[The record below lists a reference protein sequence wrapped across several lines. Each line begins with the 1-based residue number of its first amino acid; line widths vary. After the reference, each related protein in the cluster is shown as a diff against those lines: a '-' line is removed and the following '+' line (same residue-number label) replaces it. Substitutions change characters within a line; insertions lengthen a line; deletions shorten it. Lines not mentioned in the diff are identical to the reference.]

1 MSPLWVYRSQ
11 RNINNAMKINSTYVW
26 SNLVVVPVLF
36 YIITYLFYRG
46 NTDAY
51 DYVDTYL
58 KQSKVI
64 KLTIP
69 KKNERER
76 VFYSFRFG
84 KKGRRNYYQFI
95 FYSAEYKKYLAII
108 SFGGIDTFGEID
120 LEGLLRRSF
129 YKKQPTI
136 FAYANITQWNDVKY
150 GTKNLPMPIFF
161 IKATH
166 LYNNQLTIDPGESP
180 PNPYVIDHNSTRKF
194 VEQYL
199 AYFLPEDEFDRLF
212 KGKEQWRML

>member
-1 MSPLWVYRSQ
+1 
-11 RNINNAMKINSTYVW
+11 MKINSTYVW

-36 YIITYLFYRG
+36 SIITYLFYRG

-58 KQSKVI
+58 KLSKVI

-69 KKNERER
+69 QKYERKSE
-76 VFYSFRFG
+76 FYSFRFG
-84 KKGRRNYYQFI
+84 KNGNRKYNQFI
-95 FYSAEYKKYLAII
+95 FYSAEYKKYLAIM
-108 SFGGIDTFGEID
+108 SFSGIDTFGEID
-120 LEGLLRRSF
+120 IEDLSRRSF
-129 YKKQPTI
+129 YRDQPTI
-136 FAYANITQWNDVKY
+136 FAYANITQWNDAKY
-150 GTKNLPMPIFF
+150 GTKKLPMPIFF

-212 KGKEQWRML
+212 KGKEQ

>member
-1 MSPLWVYRSQ
+1 
-11 RNINNAMKINSTYVW
+11 MKINSTYVW
-26 SNLVVVPVLF
+26 SNLVVVPLLF

-69 KKNERER
+69 QKYERKSEFYRFREGKKGCRSYYQT
-76 VFYSFRFG
+76 VFYSA
-84 KKGRRNYYQFI
+84 K
-95 FYSAEYKKYLAII
+95 YKKYLAIV
-108 SFGGIDTFGEID
+108 SFGGIDTFGEMD
-120 LEGLLRRSF
+120 LERPFRSSL
-129 YKKQPTI
+129 YKRQPTI
-136 FAYANITQWNDVKY
+136 FAYANTAQWNDAKY
-150 GTKNLPMPIFF
+150 GTRALPMPIFF

-166 LYNNQLTIDPGESP
+166 LYNNQLTIGPGESP
-180 PNPYVIDHNSTRKF
+180 PNPYIIDYNSTRKF

-199 AYFLPEDEFDRLF
+199 AYFLPEGEFDRLF
-212 KGKEQWRML
+212 KGKEK

>member
-1 MSPLWVYRSQ
+1 
-11 RNINNAMKINSTYVW
+11 MKINSTYVW
-26 SNLVVVPVLF
+26 SNLVAVPVLF

-95 FYSAEYKKYLAII
+95 FYSAEYKKYLAIV
-108 SFGGIDTFGEID
+108 SFSDIDTFGEID
-120 LEGLLRRSF
+120 LEEPSRGFLYSE
-129 YKKQPTI
+129 QPTI
-136 FAYANITQWNDVKY
+136 FAYANITQWNDAKY

-166 LYNNQLTIDPGESP
+166 LYNNQLTIGPWDSSSSP
-180 PNPYVIDHNSTRKF
+180 CIIDYNSTRKF

-212 KGKEQWRML
+212 KGKEE

>member
-1 MSPLWVYRSQ
+1 
-11 RNINNAMKINSTYVW
+11 MKINSTYVW

-58 KQSKVI
+58 SRSKVI

-69 KKNERER
+69 KKYERITE
-76 VFYSFRFG
+76 FYRFRFG
-84 KKGRRNYYQFI
+84 KKGNREYNQFN
-95 FYSAEYKKYLAII
+95 FYSEKYKKYLAIV
-108 SFGGIDTFGEID
+108 SFSGIDTFGEID
-120 LEGLLRRSF
+120 LEDLCRRSF
-129 YKKQPTI
+129 YKEQPTI
-136 FAYANITQWNDVKY
+136 FAYANTAQWNDAKY

-166 LYNNQLTIDPGESP
+166 LYNNQLTIGPGESP

-212 KGKEQWRML
+212 KGKEQ

>member
-1 MSPLWVYRSQ
+1 
-11 RNINNAMKINSTYVW
+11 MKINSTYVW

-36 YIITYLFYRG
+36 SIITYLFYRG

-69 KKNERER
+69 QKYERKSE
-76 VFYSFRFG
+76 FYSFRFG
-84 KKGRRNYYQFI
+84 KNGNRKYNQFI
-95 FYSAEYKKYLAII
+95 FYSAEYKKYLAIM
-108 SFGGIDTFGEID
+108 SFSGIDTFGEID
-120 LEGLLRRSF
+120 IEDLSRRSF
-129 YKKQPTI
+129 YRDQPTI
-136 FAYANITQWNDVKY
+136 FAYANITQWNDAKY

-166 LYNNQLTIDPGESP
+166 LYNNQLTIGPWDSSSSP
-180 PNPYVIDHNSTRKF
+180 CIIDYNSTRKF

-199 AYFLPEDEFDRLF
+199 AYFLPEEEFDRLF
-212 KGKEQWRML
+212 KGKEK

>member
-1 MSPLWVYRSQ
+1 
-11 RNINNAMKINSTYVW
+11 MKINSTYVW

-36 YIITYLFYRG
+36 SIITYLFYRG

-58 KQSKVI
+58 KLSKVI

-69 KKNERER
+69 QKYERKSE
-76 VFYSFRFG
+76 FYSFRFG
-84 KKGRRNYYQFI
+84 KNGNRKYNQFI
-95 FYSAEYKKYLAII
+95 FYSAEYKKYLAIM
-108 SFGGIDTFGEID
+108 SFSGIDTFGEID
-120 LEGLLRRSF
+120 IEDLSRRSF
-129 YKKQPTI
+129 YRDQPTI

-212 KGKEQWRML
+212 KGKEQ

>member
-1 MSPLWVYRSQ
+1 
-11 RNINNAMKINSTYVW
+11 MKINSTYVW

-58 KQSKVI
+58 SRSKVI

-69 KKNERER
+69 KKYERITE
-76 VFYSFRFG
+76 FYRFRFG
-84 KKGRRNYYQFI
+84 KKGNREYNQFN
-95 FYSAEYKKYLAII
+95 FYSEKYKKYLAIV
-108 SFGGIDTFGEID
+108 SFSGIDTFGEID
-120 LEGLLRRSF
+120 LEDLCRRSF
-129 YKKQPTI
+129 YKEQPTI
-136 FAYANITQWNDVKY
+136 FAYANTAQWNDAKY
-150 GTKNLPMPIFF
+150 GTRALPMPIFF

-166 LYNNQLTIDPGESP
+166 LYSNQLTIGPGDSSSSP
-180 PNPYVIDHNSTRKF
+180 YIIDYNSTRKF

-199 AYFLPEDEFDRLF
+199 AYFLPKEEFDRLF
-212 KGKEQWRML
+212 KGKEK

>member
-1 MSPLWVYRSQ
+1 
-11 RNINNAMKINSTYVW
+11 MKINSTYVW

-58 KQSKVI
+58 SRSKVI

-69 KKNERER
+69 KKYERITE
-76 VFYSFRFG
+76 FYRFRFG
-84 KKGRRNYYQFI
+84 KKGNREYNQFN
-95 FYSAEYKKYLAII
+95 FYSEKYKKYLAIV
-108 SFGGIDTFGEID
+108 SFSGIDTFGEID
-120 LEGLLRRSF
+120 LEDLCRRSF
-129 YKKQPTI
+129 YKEQPTI
-136 FAYANITQWNDVKY
+136 FAYANTAQWNDAKY
-150 GTKNLPMPIFF
+150 GTRALPMPIFF

-166 LYNNQLTIDPGESP
+166 LYNNQLPIGPWDSSSSPYIID
-180 PNPYVIDHNSTRKF
+180 YNSTRKF

-199 AYFLPEDEFDRLF
+199 AYFLPEEEFDRLF
-212 KGKEQWRML
+212 KGKEQ

>member
-1 MSPLWVYRSQ
+1 
-11 RNINNAMKINSTYVW
+11 MKINSTYVW

-36 YIITYLFYRG
+36 SIMTYLFYRG

-58 KQSKVI
+58 SQSKVI
-64 KLTIP
+64 KATIP
-69 KKNERER
+69 KKYDDQWGR
-76 VFYSFRFG
+76 YSFRFG
-84 KKGRRNYYQFI
+84 KKGSRNYYQFI
-95 FYSAEYKKYLAII
+95 FYSAEYKKYLAIM
-108 SFGGIDTFGEID
+108 SFSGIDTFGEID
-120 LEGLLRRSF
+120 IEDLSRRSF
-129 YKKQPTI
+129 YRDQPTI
-136 FAYANITQWNDVKY
+136 FAYANTAQWNDAKY
-150 GTKNLPMPIFF
+150 GTRALPMPIFF

-199 AYFLPEDEFDRLF
+199 AYFLPEEEFDRLF
-212 KGKEQWRML
+212 KGKEK

>member
-1 MSPLWVYRSQ
+1 
-11 RNINNAMKINSTYVW
+11 MKINSTYVW

-58 KQSKVI
+58 SRSKVI

-69 KKNERER
+69 KKYERITE
-76 VFYSFRFG
+76 FYRFRFG
-84 KKGRRNYYQFI
+84 KKGNREYNQFN
-95 FYSAEYKKYLAII
+95 FYSEKYKKYMAIV
-108 SFGGIDTFGEID
+108 SFSGIDTFGEID
-120 LEGLLRRSF
+120 LEDLCRRSF
-129 YKKQPTI
+129 YKEQPTI
-136 FAYANITQWNDVKY
+136 FAYANTAQWNDAKY
-150 GTKNLPMPIFF
+150 GTRALPMPIFF

-166 LYNNQLTIDPGESP
+166 LYNNQMTISPKDPRPNCNTID
-180 PNPYVIDHNSTRKF
+180 YNSTRKF

-212 KGKEQWRML
+212 KGKEQ

>member
-1 MSPLWVYRSQ
+1 
-11 RNINNAMKINSTYVW
+11 MKINSTYVW

-58 KQSKVI
+58 SRSKVI

-69 KKNERER
+69 KKYERITE
-76 VFYSFRFG
+76 FYRFRFG
-84 KKGRRNYYQFI
+84 KKGNREYNQFN
-95 FYSAEYKKYLAII
+95 FYSDKYKKYLAIV
-108 SFGGIDTFGEID
+108 SFSGIDTFGEID
-120 LEGLLRRSF
+120 LEDLSRRSF
-129 YKKQPTI
+129 YKEQPTI
-136 FAYANITQWNDVKY
+136 FAYANTAQWNDAKY
-150 GTKNLPMPIFF
+150 GTRALPMPIFF

-166 LYNNQLTIDPGESP
+166 LYNNQLTIGPGDSSSSP
-180 PNPYVIDHNSTRKF
+180 YIIDYNSTRKF

-199 AYFLPEDEFDRLF
+199 AYFLPKEEFDRLF
-212 KGKEQWRML
+212 KGKEK

>member
-1 MSPLWVYRSQ
+1 
-11 RNINNAMKINSTYVW
+11 MKINSTYVW

-58 KQSKVI
+58 SRSKVI

-69 KKNERER
+69 KKYERITE
-76 VFYSFRFG
+76 FYRFRFG
-84 KKGRRNYYQFI
+84 KKGNREYNQFN
-95 FYSAEYKKYLAII
+95 FYSEKYKKYLAIV
-108 SFGGIDTFGEID
+108 SFSGIDTFGEID
-120 LEGLLRRSF
+120 LEDLCRRSF
-129 YKKQPTI
+129 YKEQPTI
-136 FAYANITQWNDVKY
+136 FAYANTAQWNDAKY
-150 GTKNLPMPIFF
+150 GTRALPMPIFF

-166 LYNNQLTIDPGESP
+166 LYNKQLTIGPWDSSSSP
-180 PNPYVIDHNSTRKF
+180 CIIDYNSTRKF

-199 AYFLPEDEFDRLF
+199 AYFLPEEEFDRLF
-212 KGKEQWRML
+212 KGKEE

>member
-1 MSPLWVYRSQ
+1 
-11 RNINNAMKINSTYVW
+11 MKINSTYVW

-58 KQSKVI
+58 SRSKVI

-69 KKNERER
+69 QKYERIRECYR
-76 VFYSFRFG
+76 FRFG
-84 KKGRRNYYQFI
+84 KKGNREYNQFN
-95 FYSAEYKKYLAII
+95 FYSEKYKKYLAIV
-108 SFGGIDTFGEID
+108 SFSGIDTFGEID
-120 LEGLLRRSF
+120 LEDLCRRSF
-129 YKKQPTI
+129 YKEQPTI
-136 FAYANITQWNDVKY
+136 FAYANTAQWNDAKY
-150 GTKNLPMPIFF
+150 GTRALPMPIFF

-166 LYNNQLTIDPGESP
+166 LYNNQLTIGPGIPSP
-180 PNPYVIDHNSTRKF
+180 NHYIIDYNSTRKF

-199 AYFLPEDEFDRLF
+199 AYFLPEEEFDRLF
-212 KGKEQWRML
+212 KGKEK

>member
-1 MSPLWVYRSQ
+1 
-11 RNINNAMKINSTYVW
+11 MKINSTYVW
-26 SNLVVVPVLF
+26 SNLVAVPVLF
-36 YIITYLFYRG
+36 SIITYLFYRG

-69 KKNERER
+69 QKYERKSE
-76 VFYSFRFG
+76 FYSFRFG
-84 KKGRRNYYQFI
+84 KNGNRKYNQFI
-95 FYSAEYKKYLAII
+95 FYSAEYKKYLAIM
-108 SFGGIDTFGEID
+108 SFSGIDTFGEID
-120 LEGLLRRSF
+120 IEDLSRRSF
-129 YKKQPTI
+129 YRDQPTI
-136 FAYANITQWNDVKY
+136 FAYANITQWNDAKY

-166 LYNNQLTIDPGESP
+166 LYNNQLTIGPWDSSSSP
-180 PNPYVIDHNSTRKF
+180 CIIDYNSTRKF

-199 AYFLPEDEFDRLF
+199 AYFLPEGEFDRLF
-212 KGKEQWRML
+212 KGKEK

>member
-1 MSPLWVYRSQ
+1 
-11 RNINNAMKINSTYVW
+11 MKINSTYVW
-26 SNLVVVPVLF
+26 SNLVAVPVLF
-36 YIITYLFYRG
+36 SIITYLFYRG

-58 KQSKVI
+58 SRSKVI
-64 KLTIP
+64 KATIP
-69 KKNERER
+69 QKYDDQWGR
-76 VFYSFRFG
+76 YSFRFG
-84 KKGRRNYYQFI
+84 KKGDRNYYQFI
-95 FYSAEYKKYLAII
+95 FYSAEYKKYLAIV
-108 SFGGIDTFGEID
+108 SFSDIDTFGEID
-120 LEGLLRRSF
+120 IEGLLRRSL
-129 YKKQPTI
+129 YEGQPTI
-136 FAYANITQWNDVKY
+136 FAYANTTQWNDAKY

-212 KGKEQWRML
+212 KGKEQ

>member
-1 MSPLWVYRSQ
+1 
-11 RNINNAMKINSTYVW
+11 MKINSTYVW

-58 KQSKVI
+58 SRSKVI

-69 KKNERER
+69 KKYERITE
-76 VFYSFRFG
+76 FYRFRFG
-84 KKGRRNYYQFI
+84 KKGNREYNQFI
-95 FYSAEYKKYLAII
+95 FYSEKYKKYLGIV
-108 SFGGIDTFGEID
+108 SFSGIDTYGEID
-120 LEGLLRRSF
+120 LEDLCRSSF
-129 YKKQPTI
+129 YKEQPTI
-136 FAYANITQWNDVKY
+136 FAYANTTQWNDAKY
-150 GTKNLPMPIFF
+150 GTRALPMPIFF

-166 LYNNQLTIDPGESP
+166 LYNNQLTIGPGESP
-180 PNPYVIDHNSTRKF
+180 PNPYIIGYNSTRKF

-199 AYFLPEDEFDRLF
+199 AHFLPEEEFDRLF
-212 KGKEQWRML
+212 KGKEK

>member
-1 MSPLWVYRSQ
+1 
-11 RNINNAMKINSTYVW
+11 MKINSTYVW

-58 KQSKVI
+58 SRSKVI

-69 KKNERER
+69 KKYERITE
-76 VFYSFRFG
+76 FYRFRFG
-84 KKGRRNYYQFI
+84 KKGNREYNQFN
-95 FYSAEYKKYLAII
+95 FYSEKYKKYLAIV
-108 SFGGIDTFGEID
+108 SFSGIDTFGEID
-120 LEGLLRRSF
+120 LEDLCRRSF
-129 YKKQPTI
+129 YKEQPTI
-136 FAYANITQWNDVKY
+136 FAYANTAQWNDAKY
-150 GTKNLPMPIFF
+150 GTRALPMPIFF

-166 LYNNQLTIDPGESP
+166 LYNNQLTIGPWDSSSSP
-180 PNPYVIDHNSTRKF
+180 CIIDYNSTRKF

-199 AYFLPEDEFDRLF
+199 AYFLPEEEFDRLF
-212 KGKEQWRML
+212 KGKEK

>member
-1 MSPLWVYRSQ
+1 
-11 RNINNAMKINSTYVW
+11 MKINSTYVW

-58 KQSKVI
+58 SRSKVI

-69 KKNERER
+69 KKYERITE
-76 VFYSFRFG
+76 FYRFRFG
-84 KKGRRNYYQFI
+84 KKGNREYNQFN
-95 FYSAEYKKYLAII
+95 FYSDKYKKYLAIV
-108 SFGGIDTFGEID
+108 SFSGIDTYGEID
-120 LEGLLRRSF
+120 LEDLCRRSF
-129 YKKQPTI
+129 YKEQPTI
-136 FAYANITQWNDVKY
+136 FAYANTAQWNDAKY
-150 GTKNLPMPIFF
+150 GTRALPMPIFF

-166 LYNNQLTIDPGESP
+166 LYNNQMTISPKEPRPNCNTID
-180 PNPYVIDHNSTRKF
+180 YNSTRKF

-199 AYFLPEDEFDRLF
+199 AYFLPEEEFDRLF
-212 KGKEQWRML
+212 KGKEK

>member
-1 MSPLWVYRSQ
+1 
-11 RNINNAMKINSTYVW
+11 MKINSTYVW

-58 KQSKVI
+58 SRSKVI

-69 KKNERER
+69 QKYERIRE
-76 VFYSFRFG
+76 FYRFRFG
-84 KKGRRNYYQFI
+84 KKGIRKFNQFI
-95 FYSAEYKKYLAII
+95 FYSEKYKKYLAIV
-108 SFGGIDTFGEID
+108 SFSGIDTYGEID
-120 LEGLLRRSF
+120 NEDPFRSSF
-129 YKKQPTI
+129 YKEQPTI
-136 FAYANITQWNDVKY
+136 FAYANTTQWNDAKY
-150 GTKNLPMPIFF
+150 GTRALPMPIFF

-166 LYNNQLTIDPGESP
+166 LYNNQLTIGPWDSSSSP
-180 PNPYVIDHNSTRKF
+180 CIIDYNSTRKF

-199 AYFLPEDEFDRLF
+199 AYFLPEEEFDRLF
-212 KGKEQWRML
+212 KGKEK